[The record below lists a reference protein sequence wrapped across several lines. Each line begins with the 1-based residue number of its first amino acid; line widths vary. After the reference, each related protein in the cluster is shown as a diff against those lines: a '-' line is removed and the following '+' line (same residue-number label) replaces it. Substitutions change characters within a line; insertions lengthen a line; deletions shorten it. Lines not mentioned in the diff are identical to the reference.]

1 MIRVSII
8 LLFCFLNTSL
18 AYSQSSIS
26 GRVIDKVTKETLPG
40 AYVFVKSEF
49 GETISS
55 TFTDGA
61 GKFSFQ
67 RPKINAYNIEVTFVG
82 YSKFIKTVVNFEG
95 INIGDIEISEDGEL
109 LETFEIRAQVL
120 TGEVKGDTVAFNAN
134 AFKTR
139 PQANADELIGKMP
152 GVSIRNGTIEVQG
165 EIVGRVLVD
174 GEPFFGENPAVAMAN
189 IPVEII
195 DKIEFLDQRSDQ
207 AVLTGFDDG
216 NTTKTINIIT
226 KNEVKSGL
234 FGRLSGGFGTDNN
247 YIAAGS
253 MNFFNGTRRTTVLGL
268 TNNINQQNFSSDDL
282 SGVLGENAGQAG
294 GGGRGGGGGGNALQ
308 TRERAGITITNA
320 VGVNF
325 SDKFDDGQAKFTGS
339 YFFNDTRNMLN
350 RTSSRTYIL
359 PSDSLQFY
367 DQETIN
373 LNESQRH
380 RLEFRLDYDLS
391 DRSAIIWRPRLSY
404 AVSQSRN
411 ETTAQNLFD
420 PINPINEINNI
431 SLGDNKWMSFD
442 NDFTYR
448 YKFVKEGRV
457 LSTNVTSRMNESK
470 RNSQLTS
477 VNTDFGTS
485 QVDSLIQNSISNSN
499 TLNYIV
505 GLDYSEPL
513 TKSSQLR
520 LQYRIGNDIGKT
532 DQDVLQRKAE
542 ATFFELDS
550 ALSNQF
556 ENRYLQQ
563 QSGVGYRFNNEKWR
577 IFTSLDYEVSK
588 LNSDRLF
595 PGFENTQR
603 TFENWI
609 PRAVINY
616 NISEQTNIRLDYRA
630 STDAPSIR
638 QLQALIDNRN
648 PIQIFGGNPDL
659 VQEYQQRLF
668 ARIRSVDTETSRSFF
683 MFLSGSKRNNYLGNS
698 TFIAARDTL
707 IDGDV
712 LLRQGGQFNRPINLD
727 GFWDVRSYL
736 SFGFPLSLIRSNINL
751 SARASYANRPGIINE
766 RLNINKNTSL
776 GQGIGLSSNISER
789 VDFNFNTEGNYTM
802 VRSSLQESLNAN
814 FYTQNTRID
823 FYWQFLG
830 GLFISTNINNQV
842 YSGLGEAFDRSIWL
856 VNADLG
862 YRFGSNEKLEVKL
875 SIFDLLNQNTSIS
888 RNVTDVFIQD
898 ERTQVLTQFFMLNLT
913 YNLRSFAGAR
923 RQAQD

>member
-8 LLFCFLNTSL
+8 LFTFFFSVNVTFG
-18 AYSQSSIS
+18 QSTIS
-26 GRVIDKVTKETLPG
+26 GRVVDKVTKETLPG

-67 RPKINAYNIEVTFVG
+67 RPTINTYNVEVSFVG
-82 YSKFIKTVVNFEG
+82 YSKFTKTIENFDG
-95 INIGDIEISEDGEL
+95 VDIGDIEISEDGEL
-109 LETFEIRAQVL
+109 LETFEIKAQVL
-120 TGEVKGDTVAFNAN
+120 TGEVRGDTVAFNAN

-152 GVSIRNGTIEVQG
+152 GVTIRNGTIEVQG
-165 EIVGRVLVD
+165 EVVGRVLVD

-195 DKIEFLDQRSDQ
+195 DRIEFLDQRSDQ

-226 KNEVKSGL
+226 KKEVKSGL
-234 FGRLSGGFGTDNN
+234 FGRLSGGYGTDNN
-247 YIAAGS
+247 YIATGS
-253 MNFFNGTRRTTVLGL
+253 LNFFNGTRRTTVLGL

-282 SGVLGENAGQAG
+282 SGALGDNGGQAG
-294 GGGRGGGGGGNALQ
+294 GGGRGGGGNALQ
-308 TRERAGITITNA
+308 TRERAGITVTNA

-325 SDKFDDGQAKFTGS
+325 SDKFDNGKAKFTGS
-339 YFFNDTRNMLN
+339 YFFNDTRNTLN

-359 PSDSLQFY
+359 PSDSLQLY
-367 DQETIN
+367 NQDTRNI
-373 LNESQRH
+373 NESQRH

-404 AVSQSRN
+404 AVSQSRI
-411 ETTAQNLFD
+411 ETTAQNLFN
-420 PINPINEINNI
+420 PINPINEINNVTI
-431 SLGDNKWMSFD
+431 GDNKWMSFD

-448 YKFVKEGRV
+448 YKFAKQGRV
-457 LSTNVTSRMNESK
+457 LSTNITSRMNESE
-470 RNSQLTS
+470 RNSRLTS
-477 VNTDFGTS
+477 VNTDFGSS
-485 QVDSLIQNSISNSN
+485 QIDSLIQNSFSNSN
-499 TLNYIV
+499 NLNYRLS
-505 GLDYSEPL
+505 LDYSEPINEN
-513 TKSSQLR
+513 SQIR

-532 DQDVLQRKAE
+532 EQDVLQRQAE

-577 IFTSLDYEVSK
+577 IFTSLDYEISK

-603 TFENWI
+603 TFQNWI

-616 NISEQTNIRLDYRA
+616 NLSKQTNIRVDYRA

-638 QLQALIDNRN
+638 QLQSLIDNRN
-648 PIQIFGGNPDL
+648 PIQIFAGNPDL

-668 ARIRSVDTETSRSFF
+668 ARIRRVDTESSRSFF
-683 MFLSGSKRNNYLGNS
+683 MFISGSKRDNYLGNS
-698 TFIAARDTL
+698 TFIASRDTL

-727 GFWDVRSYL
+727 GFWDARSYV
-736 SFGFPLSLIRSNINL
+736 SFGFPVSFIKSNINL
-751 SARASYANRPGIINE
+751 STRANYSNRPGIINE

-802 VRSSLQESLNAN
+802 VRSSLQENLNNN

-830 GLFISTNINNQV
+830 GLFVSTNINNQIF
-842 YSGLGEAFDRSIWL
+842 SGLGEAFDRSIWL
-856 VNADLG
+856 VNADIG
-862 YRFGSNEKLEVKL
+862 YRFGSNEKLEAKL

-898 ERTQVLTQFFMLNLT
+898 ERTQVLTQFFMLSLT

-923 RQAQD
+923 PQAQD

>member
-8 LLFCFLNTSL
+8 LLFFFATTNLTF
-18 AYSQSSIS
+18 SQSTIS
-26 GRVIDKVTKETLPG
+26 GRVVDQVTKETLPG

-67 RPKINAYNIEVTFVG
+67 RPTINTYNVEVSFVG
-82 YSKFIKTVVNFEG
+82 YSKFTKTIENFDG
-95 INIGDIEISEDGEL
+95 VNIGDIEISEDGEL
-109 LETFEIRAQVL
+109 LETFEIKAQVL
-120 TGEVKGDTVAFNAN
+120 TGEVRGDTVAFNAN

-139 PQANADELIGKMP
+139 PQANADELISKMP
-152 GVSIRNGTIEVQG
+152 GVLIRNGTIEVQG
-165 EIVGRVLVD
+165 EVVGRVLVD

-226 KNEVKSGL
+226 KKEVKSGL
-234 FGRLSGGFGTDNN
+234 FGRISGGYGTDNN
-247 YIAAGS
+247 YIATGS
-253 MNFFNGTRRTTVLGL
+253 LNSFNGTRRTTVLGL

-282 SGVLGENAGQAG
+282 SGALGENGGQAG
-294 GGGRGGGGGGNALQ
+294 GRGRGGNALQ
-308 TRERAGITITNA
+308 TRERDGITVTNA
-320 VGVNF
+320 IGVNF
-325 SDKFDDGQAKFTGS
+325 SDKFDQGKAKFTGS
-339 YFFNDTRNMLN
+339 YFFNDNRNTLN

-359 PSDSLQFY
+359 PSDSLQIY
-367 DQETIN
+367 NQDTRN
-373 LNESQRH
+373 TNESQRH

-391 DRSAIIWRPRLSY
+391 ERSAIIWRPRLSY

-411 ETTAQNLFD
+411 ETIAQNLFD
-420 PINPINEINNI
+420 PSNPINEINNVT
-431 SLGDNKWMSFD
+431 LGDNKWMSFD

-448 YKFVKEGRV
+448 YKFAKEGRV
-457 LSTNVTSRMNESK
+457 LSTNVTSRLNESK
-470 RNSQLTS
+470 RNSRLTS

-485 QVDSLIQNSISNSN
+485 QVDSLIQNSFSNAN
-499 TLNYIV
+499 NLNYRV
-505 GLDYSEPL
+505 SLDYSEPL
-513 TKSSQLR
+513 NENSQIR

-532 DQDVLQRKAE
+532 DQDVLQRQAE
-542 ATFFELDS
+542 SSFFELDS

-563 QSGVGYRFNNEKWR
+563 QSGIGYRFNNKKFR

-603 TFENWI
+603 TFVNWI

-616 NISEQTNIRLDYRA
+616 NLSKQTNIRIDYRA

-638 QLQALIDNRN
+638 QLQSLIDNRN
-648 PIQIFGGNPDL
+648 PIQIFAGNPDL

-668 ARIRSVDTETSRSFF
+668 ARIRRVDTESSRSFF
-683 MFLSGSKRNNYLGNS
+683 MFVSGSKRNDYLGNS
-698 TFIAARDTL
+698 TFIAAQDTL

-727 GFWDVRSYL
+727 GFWDARSYV
-736 SFGFPLSLIRSNINL
+736 SFGFPVSLIKSNINL
-751 SARASYANRPGIINE
+751 STRVNYSNRPGIIND
-766 RLNINKNTSL
+766 RLNINKNTSI

-789 VDFNFNTEGNYTM
+789 VDFNFNTEGNYTL
-802 VRSSLQESLNAN
+802 VRSSLQERLNNN

-830 GLFISTNINNQV
+830 GLFVSTNINNQI

-856 VNADLG
+856 VNADVG
-862 YRFGSNEKLEVKL
+862 YRFGANEKLEVKL

-898 ERTQVLTQFFMLNLT
+898 ERTQVLTQFFMLSLT
-913 YNLRSFAGAR
+913 YNLRSFSGAR
-923 RQAQD
+923 PQSLD